1 MLLLLCCLAP
11 GTSTAYQLS
20 RLAPRL
26 KGLLLE
32 SRAIAHPGGSSYG
45 ESRMYRQ
52 MYSDPYYATMQAQAL
67 ALWQELE
74 QDAGVKLLR
83 EQGLLF
89 YGDTDTGECVWG
101 VEWGMGGWRLSWIA
115 CCVCHIPS
123 TAMSSSQQTQSVLC
137 DLIGQL
143 HISRHEAHP
152 VSLLL
157 LLLSSA
163 QGRRWRAV

>member
-1 MLLLLCCLAP
+1 MLLLLLCCLP
-11 GTSTAYQLS
+11 QGTSTAYQLS
-20 RLAPRL
+20 RLAPHL

-89 YGDTDTGECVWG
+89 YGDTDTGGCVGGG
-101 VEWGMGGWRLSWIA
+101 VGDGWVAPVLNSML
-115 CCVCHIPS
+115 CMCHIPF
-123 TAMSSSQQTQSVLC
+123 AAVNSSQQVKPVLC
-137 DLIGQL
+137 GLIVQR
-143 HISRHEAHP
+143 HI
-152 VSLLL
+152 
-157 LLLSSA
+157 
-163 QGRRWRAV
+163 